1 MTDLVAIGESL
12 GLFRASGIGPLAPGG
27 AAVFSFAGAESN
39 VSIGMARLG
48 HRVAMVQR
56 VGDDAVGQVITD
68 RLRAEGID
76 LSGLVVDPDAP
87 TAFMLRQN
95 RTADRITV
103 SYYRHGSAG
112 SRLSRGDLDNN
123 LIRSAKV
130 VHTTGITLGISP
142 SARDAA
148 EYAFDL
154 ARDAGATVS
163 LDVNHRSRLWSR
175 QEAGKTLRSLIG
187 KVDVVFGSEEEL
199 LLLADGEGHGESYGE
214 SYGDGPE
221 AIAAAVR
228 DLGPAEVVVK
238 RGEHGALAVAG
249 SETVSVPATP
259 VTSVDPVGAGDAFVA
274 GYLSARLE
282 GLGIAGRLNRGAVC
296 GAFAVSVSG
305 DWEGLPRRGELELLS
320 GTENVRR

>member
-1 MTDLVAIGESL
+1 MTDLVSIGESL
-12 GLFRASGIGPLAPGG
+12 GLFRASGIGPLAPGD
-27 AAVFSFAGAESN
+27 ATVFSFAGAESN

-48 HRVAMVQR
+48 HRVAMIQR
-56 VGDDAVGQVITD
+56 IGDDPIGQVITD
-68 RLRAEGID
+68 RLRGEGIS
-76 LSGLVVDPDAP
+76 LAGFVTDPAAP
-87 TAFMLRQN
+87 TSFMLRQN

-112 SRLSRGDLDNN
+112 SRLSRADLDEA

-130 VHTTGITLGISP
+130 VHTTGITLAISP

-148 EYAFDL
+148 EHAIKL
-154 ARDAGATVS
+154 AHSAGVTVS
-163 LDVNHRSRLWSR
+163 LDINHRSRLWRR
-175 QEAGKTLRSLIG
+175 QEASEALHALI
-187 KVDVVFGSEEEL
+187 KQVDVVFGSEQEL
-199 LLLADGEGHGESYGE
+199 RLLTDETE
-214 SYGDGPE
+214 PE

-249 SETVSVPATP
+249 SETVAAPAVH

-282 GLGIAGRLNRGAVC
+282 GHGAADRVRRGALC
-296 GAFAVSVSG
+296 GAFAVSVPG
-305 DWEGLPRRGELELLS
+305 DWEGLPRRSELDLLS
-320 GTENVRR
+320 SAEDVQR